1 MSRRTR
7 THTAKGAAPTV
18 HIPRQRGHRHG
29 PQIIVVVS
37 DEPTLTARATA
48 ATGRWVWKHR
58 RTWAPT
64 GLAILL
70 LPVTGVVHL
79 ITPWAALVAAPAA
92 AVPLAVL
99 GWKAKGRPVRT
110 PAEAAWL
117 TILAALATAG
127 LTWFSLA
134 LWAGPFMP
142 VLMGLWS
149 LTTLA
154 AQVIWL
160 ISRRST
166 KPATAPEGTR

>member
-18 HIPRQRGHRHG
+18 HIPRQRGSRQG
-29 PQIIVVVS
+29 PQVIVVVS
-37 DEPTLTARATA
+37 DEPPTLTQRAA
-48 ATGRWVWKHR
+48 AAAGRWVWKHR

-70 LPVTGVVHL
+70 LPVTGIVHL
-79 ITPWAALVAAPAA
+79 ITPWAALVAGPAA

-110 PAEAAWL
+110 HPAGARRTAL
-117 TILAALATAG
+117 AVLALAALAW
-127 LTWFSLA
+127 LCLA
-134 LWAGPFMP
+134 LWFGPAKP

-149 LTTLA
+149 LIALA
-154 AQVIWL
+154 AQITWL
-160 ISRRST
+160 FARLRT
-166 KPATAPEGTR
+166 TLTAKGTR

>member
-7 THTAKGAAPTV
+7 THTAMGAAPNV

-37 DEPTLTARATA
+37 DEPTLTARVTA

-79 ITPWAALVAAPAA
+79 ITPWAALVAAPAV

-99 GWKAKGRPVRT
+99 GWKANRAAAACT
-110 PAEAAWL
+110 PAERARRASLAVLAL
-117 TILAALATAG
+117 TS

-134 LWAGPFMP
+134 LWFGPAAP

-149 LTTLA
+149 LITLHAQITWLFARLRTSHTT
-154 AQVIWL
+154 
-160 ISRRST
+160 
-166 KPATAPEGTR
+166 KGTR